1 MNAEGPTESPGR
13 VGHLDEVLRG
23 LRWIGSVRIIVQL
36 ITWGM
41 TILTVRLLQPR
52 DYGMVATSGLFAMVA
67 EMLMDGGLAEILVS
81 RRELPARTQGAAM
94 TLILLGSLLFA
105 GTISAIAPLGEE
117 FFKTSGLASV
127 IRVSSL
133 SLPLS
138 ALCVVPTALLQR
150 ELKFR
155 ELALSR
161 GVPYLPQGLL
171 ILGMA
176 WFGAGYWSLIFGTL
190 FGLAVRAAMLWS
202 SLAKKPVPNFH
213 FSSLRPLWLGGSQL
227 LGQRMLWFLAD
238 QFDTFMLGRLRGPV
252 VLGSYSLAR
261 QLSQK
266 PVDQLAGIVN
276 QVSMPAFAAKA
287 DSKDA
292 QLNGLL
298 LMILTVSALAF
309 PMFWL
314 ACVLAPIALP
324 LVFGAR
330 WAPMEFSFMAF
341 AFVLPFRSIYV
352 LLDSAIVGTGMVA
365 TTLANMWIWAIV
377 MVPLIFVAAHF
388 GANWVAVSW
397 CVGFPF
403 VLFAAV
409 WRIARG
415 FDASVWKLLSPVRAP
430 MLSALVS
437 AVVVQLVL
445 VNLHLPAVV
454 KLAIGALLGSACY
467 LLLMRQHARPHFD
480 TVSHLA
486 RRVVRF

>member
-1 MNAEGPTESPGR
+1 MSAEGPSDAPTR

-23 LRWIGSVRIIVQL
+23 LRWIGSVRVIVQI

-81 RRELPARTQGAAM
+81 RRDLPARTQGAAM
-94 TLILLGSLLFA
+94 TVILLGSIFFT
-105 GTISAIAPLGEE
+105 GIIFAIAPLGAE
-117 FFKTSGLASV
+117 FFRTAGLASV

-176 WFGAGYWSLIFGTL
+176 WFGAGYWSLVFGTL
-190 FGLAVRAAMLWS
+190 FGLAARTTMLWW
-202 SLAKKPVPNFH
+202 SLSNKPVPNLH
-213 FSSLRPLWLGGSQL
+213 FSSLSPLWLGGSQL
-227 LGQRMLWFLAD
+227 LSQRILWFLAD
-238 QFDTFMLGRLRGPV
+238 QFDTFMLGRLQGPV
-252 VLGSYSLAR
+252 ILGSYSLAR

-276 QVSMPAFAAKA
+276 QVSIPAFAAKA
-287 DSKDA
+287 DRRDA
-292 QLNGLL
+292 QVSGLL

-314 ACVLAPIALP
+314 ACVLAPIGLP
-324 LVFGAR
+324 LVLGAR
-330 WAPMEFSFMAF
+330 WAPMEISFMAF

-352 LLDSAIVGTGMVA
+352 LLDSAVVGTGMISI
-365 TTLANMWIWAIV
+365 TLRNMWIWAIV
-377 MVPLIFVAAHF
+377 MVPLIFVTAHF
-388 GANWVAVSW
+388 GGNWVAFSW
-397 CVGFPF
+397 CLGFPV
-403 VLFAAV
+403 VLFVAMR
-409 WRIARG
+409 RIARG
-415 FDASVWKLLSPVRAP
+415 FDVSVWKLLSPIRAP
-430 MLSALVS
+430 MLSALAS
-437 AVVVQLVL
+437 AVVVQLVI

-454 KLAIGALLGSACY
+454 KLAIGVSLGSICY
-467 LLLMRQHARPHFD
+467 LMLLRQNSRPQFD
-480 TVSHLA
+480 TVRHLA